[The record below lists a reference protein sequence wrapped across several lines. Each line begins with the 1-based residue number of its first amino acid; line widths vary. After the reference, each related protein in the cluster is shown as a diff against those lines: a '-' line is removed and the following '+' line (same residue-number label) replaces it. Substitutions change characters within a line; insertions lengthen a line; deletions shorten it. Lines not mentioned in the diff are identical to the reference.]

1 MGSCHSCFPR
11 RRKKSSEREP
21 LLPSYRDDATGLEP
35 PEPLFYKLAEF
46 LDAIQKGKLPS
57 QDQLNIILRTI
68 LKSSLL
74 RDDSH
79 VVPRYGSL
87 SQSGERVL
95 EDVREMVE
103 ALLQIGME
111 KNGELIY
118 PRRFSLPRLI
128 KADYLVQRT
137 TSSKT

>member
-1 MGSCHSCFPR
+1 M
-11 RRKKSSEREP
+11 
-21 LLPSYRDDATGLEP
+21 
-35 PEPLFYKLAEF
+35 FYKLAEF

-118 PRRFSLPRLI
+118 PRRVSLPRLI
-128 KADYLVQRT
+128 KAD
-137 TSSKT
+137 